1 VHGLLLAAIGLWCFL
16 VALAGGLAGLVL
28 GNIRLPVL
36 LFASSS
42 PAAAGGANIA
52 ISGLAAAAA
61 SLTHVRGRRVEWRLA
76 AWMLPP
82 SVAGALL
89 GGFAAGH
96 VPADALRIVIGTA
109 LLAFGV
115 DLLRPRRGGAPVPR
129 ETRDVRAAVVA
140 GALIGFLGGLVG
152 LILGTLR
159 LPALIRW
166 VGEEPARAVGTNLVV
181 GIAVGAAGLVGH
193 LPGGIDW
200 TLLWVGAAGSI
211 PGALLG
217 SRLTGRLSVEVLL
230 HTVGVILLVAGTA
243 AILQGVL

>member
-61 SLTHVRGRRVEWRLA
+61 SLTHVRRRRVEWRLV

-129 ETRDVRAAVVA
+129 ETRDLRAAVVA
-140 GALIGFLGGLVG
+140 G
-152 LILGTLR
+152 TR
-159 LPALIRW
+159 LP
-166 VGEEPARAVGTNLVV
+166 VRAVALDWRKTHDRKRILRNYPQLTPELLAEV
-181 GIAVGAAGLVGH
+181 IHYYEAHQAEIDTELRAEEEAEAGN
-193 LPGGIDW
+193 D
-200 TLLWVGAAGSI
+200 
-211 PGALLG
+211 
-217 SRLTGRLSVEVLL
+217 
-230 HTVGVILLVAGTA
+230 GVA
-243 AILQGVL
+243 

>member
-1 VHGLLLAAIGLWCFL
+1 MAAIGLWCFL

-61 SLTHVRGRRVEWRLA
+61 SLTHVRRRRVEWRLV

-82 SVAGALL
+82 SVVGALL

-109 LLAFGV
+109 HLAF
-115 DLLRPRRGGAPVPR
+115 
-129 ETRDVRAAVVA
+129 
-140 GALIGFLGGLVG
+140 
-152 LILGTLR
+152 
-159 LPALIRW
+159 
-166 VGEEPARAVGTNLVV
+166 

-217 SRLTGRLSVEVLL
+217 SRLTGRLSVEMLL
-230 HTVGVILLVAGTA
+230 RTVGVILLVAGTA
-243 AILQGVL
+243 A